1 MKISAMGYSVRLKN
15 ISTDDAD
22 RIALLA
28 NDPDIANNIAAPGKF
43 PYPYTRGD
51 ALAFIESARMAY
63 LEGEGI
69 HMCITLNDHI
79 TTVGVIG
86 IKHIDLDNKKGEIGY
101 WLGKE
106 FWGKGYAK
114 EAIML
119 MTGFAF
125 SRLKLNKI
133 YANVLKFNQR
143 SISLL
148 IKLGFK
154 KDAELRANI
163 RYGDK
168 FVDEL
173 IYSILSSEYQEK
185 ARIDVEE

>member
-1 MKISAMGYSVRLKN
+1 
-15 ISTDDAD
+15 
-22 RIALLA
+22 
-28 NDPDIANNIAAPGKF
+28 
-43 PYPYTRGD
+43 
-51 ALAFIESARMAY
+51 
-63 LEGEGI
+63 
-69 HMCITLNDHI
+69 
-79 TTVGVIG
+79 
-86 IKHIDLDNKKGEIGY
+86 
-101 WLGKE
+101 
-106 FWGKGYAK
+106 
-114 EAIML
+114 ML